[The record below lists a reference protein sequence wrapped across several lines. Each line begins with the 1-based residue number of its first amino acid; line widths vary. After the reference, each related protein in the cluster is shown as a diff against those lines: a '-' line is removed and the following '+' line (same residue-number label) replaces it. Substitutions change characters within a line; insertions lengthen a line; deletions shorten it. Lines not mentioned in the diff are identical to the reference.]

1 MCLFNLQCK
10 TIKEFDALFTS
21 KQFGYAHVDD
31 YYTDATLH
39 DKLHKITVP
48 TLCLSAADDP
58 FQPLEAIPIKAA
70 EECSHVAIVVTAR
83 GGHIGFLEGWWP
95 SSKEQYMSRLFAE
108 FFLNALCNKRTEF
121 QDVTDKMFDDYKQTK
136 DVKNCDE
143 DEETHD
149 DGKVRQTMGMK
160 ISSSFLNSEQLE
172 EIMKKTSTDM

>member
-1 MCLFNLQCK
+1 M
-10 TIKEFDALFTS
+10 
-21 KQFGYAHVDD
+21 DD

-39 DKLHKITVP
+39 DKLHRITVP

-95 SSKEQYMSRLFAE
+95 SSRGQFMCRLFAE
-108 FFLNALCNKRTEF
+108 FFTNALCNNRREF
-121 QDVTDKMFDDYKQTK
+121 QDITLKMFDVYKTTK
-136 DVKNCDE
+136 DLDPNQIDAEDINAAEQNVKM
-143 DEETHD
+143 
-149 DGKVRQTMGMK
+149 R

-172 EIMKKTSTDM
+172 KMCMDM